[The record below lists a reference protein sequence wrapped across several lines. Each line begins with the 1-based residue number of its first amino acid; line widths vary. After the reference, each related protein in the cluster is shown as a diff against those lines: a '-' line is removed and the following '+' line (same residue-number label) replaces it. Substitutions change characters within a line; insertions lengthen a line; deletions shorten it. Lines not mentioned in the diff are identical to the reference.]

1 MKIEKIAIVTNY
13 NIPDKLA
20 AAITVAE
27 GIYEKAKAV
36 YIPENYKDRIFRSH
50 NHKSYFTY
58 LSFDGIY
65 SDSDLVI
72 VIGGDGVMLE
82 AARRATP
89 CGIPIL
95 GINMGRVGYMTELEM
110 NEISLLDRIFTG
122 DYYLDVR
129 AMLRVDIRSS
139 KGQSRFSAYA
149 LNEAV
154 IANGSTA
161 RIIDLQLSDN
171 GRLVSEYRADGIVVA
186 TPTGSTAYSLSA
198 GGPIVDPKLSCFC
211 VTPICPHSLVARPL
225 IFPDSASLEIKNIC
239 VREKVLH
246 LTVDG
251 KATFDLFFGDTVVIT
266 KASISTKLLRIK
278 DEDFYSKIRMKKFI

>member
-13 NIPDKLA
+13 NVPEKLVAATEVAKRLSLHVKELYIPDVYK
-20 AAITVAE
+20 
-27 GIYEKAKAV
+27 EK
-36 YIPENYKDRIFRSH
+36 IFRGH
-50 NHKSYFTY
+50 NHQTFFTY
-58 LSFDGIY
+58 VSYDDIY
-65 SDSDLVI
+65 SNCDLVI
-72 VIGGDGVMLE
+72 VIGGDGVVLE
-82 AARRATP
+82 AARRSTP

-110 NEISLLDRIFTG
+110 NELDLLKKIFTNEF
-122 DYYLDVR
+122 YLDER
-129 AMLRVDIRSS
+129 AMLRVQIRSS

-154 IANGSTA
+154 VAKGSTA
-161 RIIDLQLSDN
+161 RIIDLELSDN
-171 GRLVSEYRADGIVVA
+171 GRLVSEYRADGIVIA

-225 IFPDSASLEIKNIC
+225 VFPDTAILEVKNIC
-239 VREKVLH
+239 VREKNLH

-251 KATFDLFFGDTVVIT
+251 RATFDLFFGDTVVIT

>member
-20 AAITVAE
+20 AAIAVAE
-27 GIYEKAKAV
+27 EIYEKAKSV

-58 LSFDGIY
+58 LSFDSIY
-65 SDSDLVI
+65 SESDLVI

-122 DYYLDVR
+122 DYYLDER